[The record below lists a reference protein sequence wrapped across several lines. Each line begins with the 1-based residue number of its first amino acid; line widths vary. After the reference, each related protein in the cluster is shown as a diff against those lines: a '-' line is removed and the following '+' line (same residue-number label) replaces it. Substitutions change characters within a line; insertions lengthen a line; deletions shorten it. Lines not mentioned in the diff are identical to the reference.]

1 MTPLGLN
8 RRRAEQT
15 LAKAKQVRSIPSRV
29 ETFSGAFLGRPYQ
42 PFPLI
47 GSAETPEVFA
57 ASLEG
62 FDCVTYLETVLAL
75 AQATTVDSFITRLR
89 KIRYEQGRIEWKR
102 RNHYM
107 TGWIRNN
114 LREGLIRRIPT
125 SRLPV
130 VSHERFLDV
139 VPGLPARRATIR
151 SVPKDALPRLAGCLE
166 TGDLIFFASTRKNLD
181 FFHAGIIVLDGDRL
195 LMRHA
200 SRSQGGVVEQQL
212 SNFLKANRMAGVVV
226 VRPAPGGE
234 ASGK

>member
-8 RRRAEQT
+8 RRRVEQT
-15 LAKAKQVRSIPSRV
+15 LAKAKHDRSITSRIG
-29 ETFSGAFLGRPYQ
+29 TFSGALLGRPYK

-47 GSAETPEVFA
+47 GSAETPEIFA

-62 FDCVTYLETVLAL
+62 FDCVTYIETVLAL

-89 KIRYEQGRIEWKR
+89 KLRYQRGRVEWKK

-114 LREGLIRRIPT
+114 LRAGLICRMPT
-125 SRLPV
+125 SRLPATR
-130 VSHERFLDV
+130 HERFLNV

-151 SVPKDALPRLAGCLE
+151 SVPKNALPRLAGCLK

-181 FFHAGIIVLDGDRL
+181 FFHAGIVIRDNDRL

-200 SRSQGGVVEQQL
+200 SRSQGGVVEQEL
-212 SNFLKANRMAGVVV
+212 GDFLKANRIAGVVV
-226 VRPAPGGE
+226 VRPKSPNG
-234 ASGK
+234 SGK